1 MFLYRQKL
9 MPFFA
14 SGLLLT
20 KMDDLVKKTTLSPR
34 SILSIVGLVSNSV
47 DNVLELSNPTMWL
60 VCILFVF
67 SWTMY
72 YTETAVQRKM
82 LDSVVKENNTNFE
95 ILRDILQD
103 NTQSISSVRDD
114 VRSVRRSLTRG
125 AKAKA
130 EAEAAGALV
139 NMTTD

>member
-1 MFLYRQKL
+1 

-20 KMDDLVKKTTLSPR
+20 KMDDLVKNTTLSPR

>member
-1 MFLYRQKL
+1 
-9 MPFFA
+9 
-14 SGLLLT
+14 
-20 KMDDLVKKTTLSPR
+20 
-34 SILSIVGLVSNSV
+34 
-47 DNVLELSNPTMWL
+47 
-60 VCILFVF
+60 
-67 SWTMY
+67 MY
-72 YTETAVQRKM
+72 YTETAVQKKM